1 MMDILVIILVFL
13 LKSYSASQHNF
24 TTVPGMQLPLSGSP
38 DQPPDSLYVIVTPE
52 GITYENQRILDFSQ
66 DANQV
71 GASDISYAFRKNDL
85 DEGGRR
91 IIPLFDALTKARE
104 KAEVLRAKSKARDE
118 QGQPL
123 PFHGI
128 LAIQA
133 DKKIRFE
140 TIRRIMYTAASAGF
154 KTFRFLA
161 TRKEG

>member
-1 MMDILVIILVFL
+1 
-13 LKSYSASQHNF
+13 
-24 TTVPGMQLPLSGSP
+24 
-38 DQPPDSLYVIVTPE
+38 VIVTPE